1 MEAMAEQRRFSIWTI
16 LAPLGLIAVFV
27 VALVLVRGALE
38 PPSPAAPEP
47 TVSATEPMLR
57 VDASVPAFYSIRKGD
72 TLSAIAE
79 RYGVTTDYIV
89 QLNPNLNPMALAV
102 HAKIRLR

>member
-1 MEAMAEQRRFSIWTI
+1 MSAMAEDRRFSIWTI

-27 VALVLVRGALE
+27 VALLLVRGALE
-38 PPSPAAPEP
+38 PPAPDLREPAITATTP
-47 TVSATEPMLR
+47 TMT
-57 VDASVPAFYSIRKGD
+57 VDASVPASYSIRKGD

-79 RYGVTTDYIV
+79 RYGITTEYIL
-89 QLNPNLNPMALAV
+89 QLNPNLNPMALTV

>member
-1 MEAMAEQRRFSIWTI
+1 MGSMAEARRFSIWTI

-27 VALVLVRGALE
+27 VALMLVRGALE
-38 PPSPAAPEP
+38 TPPPEAAEP
-47 TVSATEPMLR
+47 TITATAPTAT
-57 VDASVPAFYSIRKGD
+57 VNASVPAFYRIRKGD

>member
-1 MEAMAEQRRFSIWTI
+1 MGAMAEDRRFSVWTI
-16 LAPLGLIAVFV
+16 LAPLGLVAVFV
-27 VALVLVRGALE
+27 VSLLLVRGALE
-38 PPSPAAPEP
+38 PPAPDAPQAIVTATAP
-47 TVSATEPMLR
+47 TIT

-102 HAKIRLR
+102 HAKLRLR

>member
-1 MEAMAEQRRFSIWTI
+1 MSAMAEDRRFSIWTI

-27 VALVLVRGALE
+27 VALLLVRGALE
-38 PPSPAAPEP
+38 PLPPSAAETTVTVAAP
-47 TVSATEPMLR
+47 TVS

-72 TLSAIAE
+72 TLSAIAD

-89 QLNPNLNPMALAV
+89 QLNPKLNPMALAV

>member
-1 MEAMAEQRRFSIWTI
+1 MVEARRFSVWTI

-27 VALVLVRGALE
+27 VALLLVRGALE
-38 PPSPAAPEP
+38 PPPPGSAVPATSAPAQTI
-47 TVSATEPMLR
+47 TVE
-57 VDASVPAFYSIRKGD
+57 ASVPAFYRIRKGD

-79 RYGVTTDYIV
+79 RYGITTDYIL
-89 QLNPNLNPMALAV
+89 QLNPNLNPMALTV

>member
-1 MEAMAEQRRFSIWTI
+1 MGAMGEARRFSIWTI
-16 LAPLGLIAVFV
+16 LAPIGLIAVFV
-27 VALVLVRGALE
+27 VALILVRGALE
-38 PPSPAAPEP
+38 PPAPEAAEP
-47 TVSATEPMLR
+47 TITATVPTAT
-57 VDASVPAFYSIRKGD
+57 VNASVPAFYSIRKGD

-79 RYGVTTDYIV
+79 RYGVTTDYIL

>member
-1 MEAMAEQRRFSIWTI
+1 MDAMADDRRFSLWTI

-27 VALVLVRGALE
+27 VALLLVRGALE
-38 PPSPAAPEP
+38 PPSPAAAEP
-47 TVSATEPMLR
+47 TVTATAPTLT